1 MSQTSRQEVLKRIH
15 YHYRKISSRK
25 AKGQLLQALQRLTG
39 WNRKHAIKQLKRDPA
54 RPPKVERRGGPRNK
68 YGAAEISLLKVLWLA
83 SGQLC
88 GKRLVPVLECW
99 LKSWERRHGEV
110 EAAVRAKVLQISAA
124 QADRLLARHKVKGGG
139 AVRPGCEVRRQIPIR
154 TGPWAVSAP
163 GWIEADSVAHCGG
176 SLRGSHGWSVV
187 FTDIFSGWTQA
198 GMSWNRNHLNVQ
210 RCIQRIEAELPF
222 TIIGFDSDNG
232 GESERSGD
240 SQPQAAR
247 RASVARQF
255 INAVLL
261 DYWRKQQQSVEVTR
275 SRPYRKND
283 NAHVEQKNRALIR
296 EHLGHERIDTTQAV
310 SLFDQALKLIS
321 LRANLYQASAKL
333 VGKERPDPQS
343 KPRKVY
349 EKRARTPWERLMQ
362 SESLSAG
369 QRGRLEKMRHD
380 NDPIE
385 LNEQIEAK
393 LRQAW
398 QALQQPPPAAE
409 IPPVEPEVRW
419 AA

>member
-1 MSQTSRQEVLKRIH
+1 MPPEMSQTSRQEVLKRIH
-15 YHYRKISSRK
+15 YHYRKAPNRK
-25 AKGQLLQALQRLTG
+25 AKSQLLQALQRLTG
-39 WNRKHAIKQLKRDPA
+39 WSRKHAIKQLKHDPS
-54 RPPKVERRGGPRNK
+54 RQPKAGRRGGPRNK
-68 YGAAEISLLKVLWLA
+68 YGAAEISLLKALWLA

-110 EAAVRAKVLQISAA
+110 KTEARDKVLKMSAA
-124 QADRLLARHKVKGGG
+124 QADRLLARYKVKGGK
-139 AVRPGCEVRRQIPIR
+139 APRPGCEVRRQIHIR
-154 TGPWAVSAP
+154 TGPWAVSQP

-187 FTDIFSGWTQA
+187 LTDIFSGWTQA

-210 RCIQRIEAELPF
+210 RCIQRIEAQLPF

-232 GESERSGD
+232 GE
-240 SQPQAAR
+240 
-247 RASVARQF
+247 F

-261 DYWRKQQQSVEVTR
+261 DHWRKQQQPVEVTR

-283 NAHVEQKNRALIR
+283 NAHVEQKNRVLIR
-296 EHLGHERIDTTQAV
+296 EHLGHDRIDTMEAV
-310 SLFDQALKLIS
+310 ELFDEALKLIS

-333 VGKERPDPQS
+333 VSKEPPEPQS
-343 KPRKVY
+343 KPRKIY
-349 EKRARTPWERLMQ
+349 EKRARTPWERVMQ
-362 SESLSAG
+362 SESLSAA
-369 QRGRLEKMRHD
+369 QRVRLEKMKQD

-385 LNEQIEAK
+385 LNEAIEK
-393 LRQAW
+393 TLRQAW
-398 QALQQPPPAAE
+398 QALQQPVDVAD
-409 IPPVEPEVRW
+409 ITSGEPEVRF